1 MYACMRLTNMY
12 ILTAQMYLS
21 VLITYTL
28 YSYIYIFMFT
38 VQEMTEDD
46 WEAAEQ
52 LMKCEQDCLAE
63 WGL

>member
-1 MYACMRLTNMY
+1 MHASNQYVHRDCTD
-12 ILTAQMYLS
+12 
-21 VLITYTL
+21 VFVCLITYTI
-28 YSYIYIFMFT
+28 YFYIYIFIFT

-63 WGL
+63 WGF